1 MSPRKVTTH
10 LREQED
16 GVNDDKIGLD
26 DDKIRLGDEDKKQEE
41 REDSGSF
48 FSFFCASR
56 RPPKSDEVK
65 PSQAK
70 PKTDIMG
77 VSGSGIEETIGED
90 NGVEI
95 AREAEKSEEEEDT
108 FGELDYEVKFEIA
121 TYRLK
126 NEHFP
131 DAFL

>member
-1 MSPRKVTTH
+1 MQSAGALNQEH
-10 LREQED
+10 ED
-16 GVNDDKIGLD
+16 GINDDKVGLD
-26 DDKIRLGDEDKKQEE
+26 DDKIHLGDEDKKEEE

-56 RPPKSDEVK
+56 RPPKSNEVK

-70 PKTDIMG
+70 PMADIMG
-77 VSGSGIEETIGED
+77 VSGVGIEETIGED

-95 AREAEKSEEEEDT
+95 TREAEKSEEEEDS
-108 FGELDYEVKFEIA
+108 FGELDYEVQFEIA

-126 NEHFP
+126 NEHFSEV
-131 DAFL
+131 FL